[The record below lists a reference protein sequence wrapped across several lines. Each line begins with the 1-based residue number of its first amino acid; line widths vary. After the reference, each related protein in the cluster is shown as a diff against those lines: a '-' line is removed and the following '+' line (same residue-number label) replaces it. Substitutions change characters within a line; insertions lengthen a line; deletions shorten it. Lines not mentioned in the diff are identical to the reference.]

1 MKKKKLI
8 LGLILFITGIIL
20 TLVWYD
26 WKLLLIWFIL
36 TWSNNIEIDANIN
49 K

>member
-1 MKKKKLI
+1 MKKKKVI
-8 LGLILFITGIIL
+8 FGLILFITGIIL

>member
-1 MKKKKLI
+1 MKKKKVI
-8 LGLILFITGIIL
+8 FGLILFITGIIL

-36 TWSNNIEIDANIN
+36 TWSNNIGIDANIN

>member
-1 MKKKKLI
+1 MKKKKVI
-8 LGLILFITGIIL
+8 FGLILFITGIIL

-36 TWSNNIEIDANIN
+36 TWSNNIGIDTNIN

>member
-8 LGLILFITGIIL
+8 FGLILFITGIIL